1 MKLKKALLISLAGF
15 FIGFLMLQSAST
27 AKATIIEST
36 FDSDLE
42 GWTITHGTAA
52 WQDDSP
58 DPHAGYLEATDTDG
72 DRMWVHAPGKF
83 LGNLSSFSGGTIGF
97 DSMYTTANSSPI
109 VRFGEISLTN
119 GGTTI
124 TRDIVPD
131 PLTAT
136 WKTYEYSLGYS
147 DWGFANEGS
156 WQTFLGNITAIG
168 VNLESHTSVV
178 EVVGFDNFNIRNGNG
193 PPVPEPSAILLLGF
207 GLVGLLGIGKKKLGK

>member
-1 MKLKKALLISLAGF
+1 MKSKILLIFLAGF

-27 AKATIIEST
+27 AKATIIST
-36 FDSDLE
+36 FASDLE
-42 GWTITHGTAA
+42 GWTIDNGNVA
-52 WQDDSP
+52 WIETGGNPS
-58 DPHAGYLEATDTDG
+58 GYLEATDTDG
-72 DRMWVHAPGKF
+72 DWMWVYAPNKF
-83 LGNLSSFSGGTIGF
+83 FGDLSSFSGGTIGF
-97 DSMYTTANSSPI
+97 DSKYTAANSNP
-109 VRFGEISLTN
+109 VDRFGEISLTN

-136 WKTYEYSLGYS
+136 WETYEYSLGYS